1 MRTVTT
7 DVAKPAA
14 TTTNPTPNLAGLQT
28 FSSTLSD
35 GREVVVRE
43 MTGRDLLYLEEEL
56 SGKGESR
63 TIYHLLERLNVGSV
77 TLTFDEIADLP
88 VKDIKKLSA
97 LVSKANGTDNDQD
110 GEDPK

>member
-1 MRTVTT
+1 MRTLTT
-7 DVAKPAA
+7 DVAEPAA
-14 TTTNPTPNLAGLQT
+14 TNSSSFSGLQT
-28 FSSTLSD
+28 FSETLSD
-35 GREVVVRE
+35 GREITVRE

-63 TIYHLLERLNVGSV
+63 TVYHLLERLNVGAV

-97 LVSKANGTDNDQD
+97 LVGKANGTDEAEEGQA
-110 GEDPK
+110 PK